1 MIMSNEINVLIC
13 LFIFSISV
21 FIRWLSSRKL
31 RVDFDTYGHLY
42 YIKELSRIRATP
54 WSDIKIQCWSG
65 ENFSHPFFLH
75 WLLSFLP
82 QEALLKNQRLVN
94 IIMDSLFV
102 VSIFIVSKYIL
113 RSLELSVLVILIYT
127 FTPVI
132 FTKTA
137 MGPRMNN
144 FSPRLFTEILFN
156 LLAFVM
162 LNFFDLTSLEYF
174 ICLVLLVS
182 SILFTSKFGVQV
194 IFFILP
200 IYSFVAKDF
209 YPILAIFISLL
220 FLIIISRGKVL
231 FQLKRQFIHLYEY
244 FIYNNSVK
252 NPNRDKNKFLIPKL
266 KHLTNPLEVKSFL
279 RNYLFYNSYTIVLIK
294 FPIFII
300 YISLLVLNIFG
311 STNKFY
317 LDDSTILILITTS
330 VFLFTS
336 LKNFLF
342 LGESERYLNH
352 IVAIIIIATIKN
364 LELNGRL
371 DFAYFIVLY
380 GIIFWLVELFLFH
393 KFTNNDNRALADI
406 EIEEVLQKNEH
417 SRVVLSIPYH
427 NFSVYRLML
436 NTKHFSIFPYHMTHE
451 VRAKFNLNFEYKYP
465 FLDVKK
471 LSEIVD
477 FTNCS
482 CVILDVNSIS
492 KDVFSRINLSSD
504 WHEVHLNHSVYRFFL
519 KN

>member
-1 MIMSNEINVLIC
+1 MIIYII
-13 LFIFSISV
+13 IFTLSV
-21 FIRWLSSRKL
+21 FIRWLSSRNL

-54 WSDIKIQCWSG
+54 WSSIKIQCWNG
-65 ENFSHPFFLH
+65 EYFQHPFFLH
-75 WLLSFLP
+75 WLLSYLP
-82 QEALLKNQRLVN
+82 QSLLLKYQRFVN
-94 IIMDSLFV
+94 IILDSAFV
-102 VSIFIVSKYIL
+102 VLIFILSNRYFK
-113 RSLELSVLVILIYT
+113 SSEMSVLIILIYT
-127 FTPVI
+127 FSPVM

-156 LLAFVM
+156 LLAFVIFK
-162 LNFFDLTSLEYF
+162 FFDLTLIEYF
-174 ICLVLLVS
+174 ICLVFLVS
-182 SILFTSKFGVQV
+182 TILFTSKFGVQV

-200 IYSFVAKDF
+200 IYSFVSSDF

-220 FLIIISRGKVL
+220 FLIVISRGKVL
-231 FQLKRQFIHLYEY
+231 FQLKRQFTHLYEY
-244 FIYNNSVK
+244 FIYNNSFK

-266 KHLTNPLEVKSFL
+266 KNLSNHLELKSFL

-300 YISLLVLNIFG
+300 YVTLLFLNIFG
-311 STNKFY
+311 ITNGFY
-317 LDDSTILILITTS
+317 WDASTILILITSS

-352 IVAIIIIATIKN
+352 IGVIIIIATLQN
-364 LELNGRL
+364 LHLYNRL
-371 DFAYFIVLY
+371 DIAYFIVLY
-380 GIIFWLVELFLFH
+380 GIIFWFVELFLFQ
-393 KFTNNDNRALADI
+393 KFTNNDNRALADLELEGI
-406 EIEEVLQKNEH
+406 LQKNEN

-436 NTKHFSIFPYHMTHE
+436 CTKHFSIFPYHMTHD
-451 VRAKFNLNFEYKYP
+451 VRAKFNVNFEYKYP

-471 LSEIVD
+471 LNEIVA

-482 CVILDVNSIS
+482 CIILDVNSIS
-492 KDVFSRINLSSD
+492 KDVFSSINLSTD
-504 WHEVHLNHSVYRFFL
+504 WYEVKLNHSVYRFYL